1 VKFVKFFLKIDI
13 QSSGILFSFLVTR
26 IFSYSLTNNF
36 FKGRF
41 FMGSEVQFGNGAGR
55 KKSVLYA
62 IVVAVLLAGCGGG
75 GGGES
80 GGKTEVGSKGGKS
93 GNDRD
98 MVLVKGGTF
107 TMGCTAE
114 QGNDCDDD
122 EKPSHSVTLS
132 DFYISKYE
140 VTQKQW
146 YEIMGSNPTKLTEG
160 ENLPVDNVSWND
172 VQEFIQ
178 KLNEKTGKK
187 YRLPTEAEWEYAA
200 RGGNK
205 SKGDK
210 YSGGNDID
218 AVAWYGENSGGTTH
232 PVGTKQANEL
242 GLYDMSGNLWEWVS
256 DWKGNYSSFSVT
268 DPQGPSSD
276 SNRVFRGGGWR
287 NVARSC
293 RVSIRYGFTPDFRYY
308 NLGFRLGL
316 SP

>member
-1 VKFVKFFLKIDI
+1 MHK
-13 QSSGILFSFLVTR
+13 S
-26 IFSYSLTNNF
+26 IFNTA
-36 FKGRF
+36 
-41 FMGSEVQFGNGAGR
+41 VAA
-55 KKSVLYA
+55 A
-62 IVVAVLLAGCGGG
+62 IAAVFCIGCGNS

-80 GGKTEVGSKGGKS
+80 GGKTEVGSKGGKNGS
-93 GNDRD
+93 DRD

-114 QGNDCDDD
+114 QGNDCADD

-146 YEIMGSNPTKLTEG
+146 YEIMGSNPTGLTEG

-205 SKGDK
+205 SKGYK

-268 DPQGPSSD
+268 DPQGPSSG
-276 SNRVFRGGGWR
+276 SNRVPRGGSWG
-287 NVARSC
+287 NDAESC
-293 RVSIRYGFTPDFRYY
+293 RVSYRDYNDPDGRDNY
-308 NLGFRLGL
+308 LGFRLAV